1 MKLFATLHRN
11 MWPSAVSA
19 SYHLFL
25 HSPILNPPAA
35 LWNTIQRSSLYNT
48 SNYCPF
54 HSLTY
59 CTSAP
64 FCCLVIGLLSFLLSS
79 HWSDCAYLSPL
90 LDSIWCSMWTLN
102 PWRLGD
108 IFLWNVGTYLF
119 GETASHPRRLESL
132 FLFVSFHAPSSY
144 CSLCETHRTV
154 ADGCQQGNC
163 YVCVLKL
170 SLHDSRR
177 LILGKAIASVAKE
190 IPLPC
195 LG

>member
-1 MKLFATLHRN
+1 
-11 MWPSAVSA
+11 MWPSAVCA

-25 HSPILNPPAA
+25 RSPILNPPAA
-35 LWNTIQRSSLYNT
+35 LWNTSQRSSLYHT

-54 HSLTY
+54 YSLTY

-64 FCCLVIGLLSFLLSS
+64 FWCLVIGLLYFLHSS
-79 HWSDCAYLSPL
+79 HWSDHTYLFPL
-90 LDSIWCSMWTLN
+90 LDSNWCSVWTLN
-102 PWRLGD
+102 TWRFGD

-132 FLFVSFHAPSSY
+132 FLFISFHVPS
-144 CSLCETHRTV
+144 SLCETHRTV

-163 YVCVLKL
+163 YVCILKL

-177 LILGKAIASVAKE
+177 LILSKAIASVAKE
-190 IPLPC
+190 LTLPC

>member
-1 MKLFATLHRN
+1 
-11 MWPSAVSA
+11 MWPSAVCA
-19 SYHLFL
+19 SYHFFL
-25 HSPILNPPAA
+25 HSAILNPSSV
-35 LWNTIQRSSLYNT
+35 LWNTSQRSSLYHT
-48 SNYCPF
+48 SDYSPF

-64 FCCLVIGLLSFLLSS
+64 FWCLVIGLLSFPLSS
-79 HWSDCAYLSPL
+79 HRSDRAYLSSL
-90 LDSIWCSMWTLN
+90 LDSNWCSLWILN

-132 FLFVSFHAPSSY
+132 LFFFLIPLHVLSSY

-154 ADGCQQGNC
+154 AGGCQQGNS
-163 YVCVLKL
+163 YVCILSL

-177 LILGKAIASVAKE
+177 LSNSEEGHCICCKGNTMFGLMGV
-190 IPLPC
+190 
-195 LG
+195 